1 MRSALN
7 FRFISEL
14 LTKDLRILFFSNL
27 VGAFGDGLY
36 AYVLPYYMR
45 DTLNASPVEVGILYA
60 AANVCVALTLLAG
73 GILADRYDRK
83 KILILSW
90 IGWAPAPL
98 IFAFAGN
105 WIQMLPGMLLWGIL
119 FSQPT
124 SIAYIVT
131 TVDKSKLTLTLT
143 AISSAWSLGYVFSP
157 AIGGYLAQTTGMQTV
172 FFLASIF
179 YASAGIL
186 LFFIR
191 KQVPSRHMQ
200 QAQEKNQSKLQLL
213 KNRKLLVFS
222 AFLGAAMFAIL
233 LFRPFIPTFLADAY
247 GYKGFEIGILGS
259 FFFLGSAILGIA
271 LGRVG
276 DKLKKSY
283 AFAAALAFTASSL
296 VLLLL
301 FGDFRILLVTH
312 VLIGASYLA
321 WPLMNAII
329 GSCAPESARALW
341 VAIPQ
346 AVSMFGAIFAPY
358 IGGVLYEAS
367 PYYPFIFG
375 AAATLSLALV
385 ALAKLRD

>member
-1 MRSALN
+1 M
-7 FRFISEL
+7 
-14 LTKDLRILFFSNL
+14 RILFFANI

-60 AANVCVALTLLAG
+60 AANTCVAVTLLAG
-73 GILADRYDRK
+73 GFLADKYDRK

-90 IGWAPAPL
+90 MSWVPAPL

-105 WIQMLPGMLLWGIL
+105 WIQMLPGMLLWGTL

-157 AIGGYLAQTTGMQTV
+157 AIGGYLAQAAGMQTV

-179 YASAGIL
+179 YASAAVL
-186 LFFIR
+186 LFFIK

-200 QAQEKNQSKLQLL
+200 QTQEKNQSKLQLL

-222 AFLGAAMFAIL
+222 AFLGVAMFAIL
-233 LFRPFIPTFLADAY
+233 LFRPFIPTFVADVY
-247 GYKGFEIGILGS
+247 GYQGFEIGILGS

-276 DKLKKSY
+276 DKYKKSY
-283 AFAAALAFTASSL
+283 AFAATLAFIAFSL
-296 VLLLL
+296 VLLML
-301 FGDFRILLVTH
+301 FGDFRILLITH

-329 GSCAPESARALW
+329 GSCAPETARALW

-358 IGGVLYEAS
+358 LGGVLYEAS

-375 AAATLSLALV
+375 VAVTLSLAVV
-385 ALAKLRD
+385 ALAKLRG

>member
-1 MRSALN
+1 V
-7 FRFISEL
+7 
-14 LTKDLRILFFSNL
+14 LFFSSL

-36 AYVLPYYMR
+36 AYVLPYYMK
-45 DTLNASPVEVGILYA
+45 DTLGASPVEVGILYA
-60 AANVCVALTLLAG
+60 TANTCVAVTLLAG
-73 GILADRYDRK
+73 GFLADKYDRK

-124 SIAYIVT
+124 VTAYVVT
-131 TVDKSKLTLTLT
+131 TVDKNKVTLAFTV
-143 AISSAWSLGYVFSP
+143 ISSAWSLGYTFSP
-157 AIGGYLAQTTGMQTV
+157 AIGGYLAQTVGMQTV

-191 KQVPSRHMQ
+191 KQAPAKQ
-200 QAQEKNQSKLQLL
+200 LQAQGESQSKLQLL
-213 KNRKLLVFS
+213 KNRKLLKLS
-222 AFLGAAMFAIL
+222 AFLAATMFVIL
-233 LFRPFIPTFLADAY
+233 LFRPFIPTFVADAY
-247 GYKGFEIGILGS
+247 GYKSFEIGVLGS
-259 FFFLGSAILGIA
+259 FFFFGSAIIGIA

-276 DKLKKSY
+276 DKYKKSY
-283 AFAAALAFTASSL
+283 ALAAALVLIGASL
-296 VLLLL
+296 VFLLL
-301 FGDFRILLVTH
+301 FGDFRVLLLTH
-312 VLIGASYLA
+312 MFIGASYLA

-329 GSCAPESARALW
+329 GSCAPETARALW

-358 IGGVLYEAS
+358 LGGVLYEAS

-375 AAATLSLALV
+375 VIATLSLALV

>member
-1 MRSALN
+1 M
-7 FRFISEL
+7 
-14 LTKDLRILFFSNL
+14 
-27 VGAFGDGLY
+27 
-36 AYVLPYYMR
+36 
-45 DTLNASPVEVGILYA
+45 
-60 AANVCVALTLLAG
+60 
-73 GILADRYDRK
+73 
-83 KILILSW
+83 
-90 IGWAPAPL
+90 
-98 IFAFAGN
+98 
-105 WIQMLPGMLLWGIL
+105 
-119 FSQPT
+119 
-124 SIAYIVT
+124 
-131 TVDKSKLTLTLT
+131 DKTKLTLTLT

-191 KQVPSRHMQ
+191 KQVPSRHVQ
-200 QAQEKNQSKLQLL
+200 QAQEKSQSKLQLL

-233 LFRPFIPTFLADAY
+233 LFRPFIPTFVADVY
-247 GYKGFEIGILGS
+247 GYKSFEIGVLGS

-276 DKLKKSY
+276 DKFKKSY
-283 AFAAALAFTASSL
+283 AFAAALVFIAVSL

-312 VLIGASYLA
+312 LLIGASYLA

-329 GSCAPESARALW
+329 GSCAPETARALW

-346 AVSMFGAIFAPY
+346 AISMFGAIFAPY

-375 AAATLSLALV
+375 VAATLSIALV

>member
-1 MRSALN
+1 LPSALN

-14 LTKDLRILFFSNL
+14 LTKDVRILFFANL

-45 DTLNASPVEVGILYA
+45 NTLNASPVEVGILYA
-60 AANVCVALTLLAG
+60 AANICVAVTLLAG
-73 GILADRYDRK
+73 GILADKYDRK

-90 IGWAPAPL
+90 MVWTPAPL

-131 TVDKSKLTLTLT
+131 TVDKTKLTLTLT
-143 AISSAWSLGYVFSP
+143 AISSAWALGYVFSP

-191 KQVPSRHMQ
+191 KQVPSRNMQ
-200 QAQEKNQSKLQLL
+200 QAQEENQSKLQLL
-213 KNRKLLVFS
+213 KNRKLLICS

-233 LFRPFIPTFLADAY
+233 LFRPFIPTFVADVY
-247 GYKGFEIGILGS
+247 GYQGFEIGILGS

-276 DKLKKSY
+276 DKYKKSY
-283 AFAAALAFTASSL
+283 AFAAALAFIAFSL

-301 FGDFRILLVTH
+301 FGDFRVLLVTH
-312 VLIGASYLA
+312 MFIGASYLA

-329 GSCAPESARALW
+329 GSCAPESARAFW

-346 AVSMFGAIFAPY
+346 AISMFGAIFAPY
-358 IGGVLYEAS
+358 IGGVLYEVS

-375 AAATLSLALV
+375 VAATLSIALV

>member
-1 MRSALN
+1 M
-7 FRFISEL
+7 
-14 LTKDLRILFFSNL
+14 LFFANL

-60 AANVCVALTLLAG
+60 AANICVAVTLLAG
-73 GILADRYDRK
+73 GFLADKYDRK

-90 IGWAPAPL
+90 IAWAPAPL

-105 WIQMLPGMLLWGIL
+105 WIQMLPGMLLWGIV

-124 SIAYIVT
+124 STAYIVT
-131 TVDKSKLTLTLT
+131 TVDKKKVTLAFA
-143 AISSAWSLGYVFSP
+143 AISSAWSLGYTFSP
-157 AIGGYLAQTTGMQTV
+157 AIGGYLAQITGMQTV

-179 YASAGIL
+179 YASAGVL

-191 KQVPSRHMQ
+191 KQVPLRHMQ
-200 QAQEKNQSKLQLL
+200 QAQEAKRSKLQLL
-213 KNRKLLVFS
+213 KNRELLVFS

-233 LFRPFIPTFLADAY
+233 LFRPFIPTFLADVY
-247 GYKGFEIGILGS
+247 GYRGFEIGILGS

-276 DKLKKSY
+276 DKYKKAY
-283 AFAAALAFTASSL
+283 AFAAALAFIAFSL
-296 VLLLL
+296 VFLLL
-301 FGDFRILLVTH
+301 FSDFRVLLATH
-312 VLIGASYLA
+312 VFLGASYLA

-329 GSCAPESARALW
+329 GSHAPETARALW

-346 AVSMFGAIFAPY
+346 AISMFGAVFAPY
-358 IGGVLYEAS
+358 LGGVLYEAS

-375 AAATLSLALV
+375 VVVTLSLAFV
-385 ALAKLRD
+385 ALVKLRD

>member
-1 MRSALN
+1 M
-7 FRFISEL
+7 
-14 LTKDLRILFFSNL
+14 LFFANL

-60 AANVCVALTLLAG
+60 AANICVAVTLLAG
-73 GILADRYDRK
+73 GVLADKYDRK

-90 IGWAPAPL
+90 IAWAPAPL
-98 IFAFAGN
+98 IFAFAGT

-124 SIAYIVT
+124 STAYVVT
-131 TVDKSKLTLTLT
+131 TVDKNKLTLAFT

-172 FFLASIF
+172 FFLASII

-191 KQVPSRHMQ
+191 KQVPPKQLQ
-200 QAQEKNQSKLQLL
+200 QAQEKSHSKLHLL

-222 AFLGAAMFAIL
+222 AFLGVAMFTIL
-233 LFRPFIPTFLADAY
+233 LFRPFIPTFVADVY
-247 GYKGFEIGILGS
+247 DYKGFEIGVLGS

-276 DKLKKSY
+276 DKCKKAY

-296 VLLLL
+296 VLLLV
-301 FGDFRILLVTH
+301 FGDFRVLLVTH
-312 VLIGASYLA
+312 IFIGASYLA

-358 IGGVLYEAS
+358 IGGILYEAS
-367 PYYPFIFG
+367 PYYPFIVG
-375 AAATLSLALV
+375 AAATLALALV